1 MPSNSFLFFGAK
13 PEIFE
18 KARQLRQNMTQAEE
32 ILWTQLKNR
41 KFMGLKFRRQHPIS
55 HFIVEFYCPQEKL
68 VIEID
73 GSVHEQE
80 DQKEYDGNRTKELRR
95 LGLRELRFNNEEIE
109 KNCKVVLDKIKDFL
123 DKKI

>member
-41 KFMGLKFRRQHPIS
+41 KFMGLKFRRQHLIS
-55 HFIVEFYCPQEKL
+55 HFIVDFYCPQEKL

-80 DQKEYDGNRTKELRR
+80 DQKEYDGKRTEELRR
-95 LGLRELRFNNEEIE
+95 LGLRELRFKNEEIE
-109 KNCKVVLDKIKDFL
+109 KNVRLFWRRLKIF
-123 DKKI
+123 